1 MPVCNAFQTSPAA
14 NTKTGS
20 MLGLWLIYWVIELSE
35 GPIAVEAREGS
46 GNRIRVR
53 LPYGR
58 GGNGNC
64 GRFLSR

>member
-1 MPVCNAFQTSPAA
+1 
-14 NTKTGS
+14 